1 MSDQDS
7 DKEDPKPKGNL
18 LSVLDPEMWIDRKCR
33 INVGKF
39 KGMHGRVLRSG
50 NGWVQLKLENSNENT
65 AKRAYELT
73 LLEDMATI
81 KELYAKSVE
90 KEKKQRAA
98 SGRGGDNYD
107 DNGDHEDGE
116 DEEDDD
122 DDASRSGTEDAIT
135 AEQTED
141 SQGEESS
148 GGGTRS
154 RRLSTRGSYGLSWI
168 EKKVLLPN
176 RKGIGIVKKADR
188 DTCTVEIGASKLM
201 KVFKKKELTI
211 VPDDHEDP
219 SKSPAPGNGN
229 GSTRYTN
236 RMRNN
241 MKAKERL
248 GLPEGATLMGTTP
261 SRYAAFQ
268 DQVKRFVMRRREKV
282 KKRPNLIEWQAQLNL
297 RMQETGRRDDE
308 RPDVVDLLV
317 VPHCEI
323 CGIEKEELNGPCWNT
338 QCPRC
343 IAFDVQSADQ
353 DGFARLPVVPIQ
365 NESVTVLLHSIAAEE
380 ASRKRRRISLNGTMT
395 ETADLTSN
403 DALDTSQDTPVS
415 DDDDYAASSSTR
427 SPAVE
432 DAPKKAKKD
441 TAKTKKA
448 AVNGKDLSKKV
459 DKPAKKRPL
468 AKSDASSAADQPSS
482 APQKK
487 TKQSSSS
494 SASTQASKK
503 SKSDK
508 PSSNAVNGSNSG
520 NSGNSTAAKD
530 GSQKPSSFRPQ
541 YESVFSR

>member
-1 MSDQDS
+1 
-7 DKEDPKPKGNL
+7 
-18 LSVLDPEMWIDRKCR
+18 MWIDRKCR

-98 SGRGGDNYD
+98 SGRGDDNYD

-122 DDASRSGTEDAIT
+122 DDASRSGTEDAIA

-188 DTCTVEIGASKLM
+188 ETCTVEIGMSKLM
-201 KVFKKKELTI
+201 KVFKKKELTM

-236 RMRNN
+236 RMRNH

-297 RMQETGRRDDE
+297 RMQETGRRDE
-308 RPDVVDLLV
+308 ESPDVVDLLV

-343 IAFDVQSADQ
+343 TAFDVKSADQ

-365 NESVTVLLHSIAAEE
+365 NESITVFLHSIAAEE
-380 ASRKRRRISLNGTMT
+380 ASRKRRRISLNGTTT

-415 DDDDYAASSSTR
+415 DDDYVASSSTR

-432 DAPKKAKKD
+432 DAPKKAKKE

-448 AVNGKDLSKKV
+448 AAIGKDLTKKM

-468 AKSDASSAADQPSS
+468 TKSDASSANDQPSN

-487 TKQSSSS
+487 KQSSSS
-494 SASTQASKK
+494 SGSMQASKK
-503 SKSDK
+503 SKSEK
-508 PSSNAVNGSNSG
+508 SSSNAANGSNSS
-520 NSGNSTAAKD
+520 NPSNPTSD

>member
-1 MSDQDS
+1 
-7 DKEDPKPKGNL
+7 
-18 LSVLDPEMWIDRKCR
+18 MWIDRKCR

-98 SGRGGDNYD
+98 SGRSDDNYD
-107 DNGDHEDGE
+107 DNGDHDDGE
-116 DEEDDD
+116 DDEEDD

-188 DTCTVEIGASKLM
+188 ETCTVEIGTNKPM
-201 KVFKKKELTI
+201 KVFKKKELTM

-219 SKSPAPGNGN
+219 SKSPGTGNGVNGN

-236 RMRNN
+236 RMRNH

-297 RMQETGRRDDE
+297 RMHETGRRDEE

-343 IAFDVQSADQ
+343 IAFDVSAADQ

-365 NESVTVLLHSIAAEE
+365 NESVTVRLHSIAAEE
-380 ASRKRRRISLNGTMT
+380 ASRKRRRKPLNGATT

-403 DALDTSQDTPVS
+403 DALDTSQDTPIS
-415 DDDDYAASSSTR
+415 DDDDYVASLSTR
-427 SPAVE
+427 SPAM
-432 DAPKKAKKD
+432 DDTPKKARKE
-441 TAKTKKA
+441 TAKSKKA
-448 AVNGKDLSKKV
+448 AVNGKDLIKKA
-459 DKPAKKRPL
+459 DKQAKKRPL
-468 AKSDASSAADQPSS
+468 PKLDASMANDQLGS

-487 TKQSSSS
+487 AKQSSSS
-494 SASTQASKK
+494 SSTSSQASKK
-503 SKSDK
+503 SKSEK
-508 PSSNAVNGSNSG
+508 SSG
-520 NSGNSTAAKD
+520 NAMNGNNSSNSTAATED
-530 GSQKPSSFRPQ
+530 SQKPSSFRPQ